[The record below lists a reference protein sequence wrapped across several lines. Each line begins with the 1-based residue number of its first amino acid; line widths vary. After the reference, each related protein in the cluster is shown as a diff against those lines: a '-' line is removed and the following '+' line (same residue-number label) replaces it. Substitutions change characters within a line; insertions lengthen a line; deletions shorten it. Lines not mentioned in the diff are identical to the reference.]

1 MRHVTKKVLGTALCA
16 GLVALT
22 ALSSV
27 AEARDGHWR
36 YGRDRY
42 GNPDREW
49 VEHRRHR
56 HHHHHY
62 YERAPRYVVERPVYV
77 MPQPM
82 YVAPVQEQGINLN
95 FTIPL
100 R

>member
-1 MRHVTKKVLGTALCA
+1 VRNATKTTLKTLGTALCA
-16 GLVALT
+16 GLGALT
-22 ALSSV
+22 AIPSASE
-27 AEARDGHWR
+27 AEWR

-42 GNPDREW
+42 GHVDREW
-49 VEHRRHR
+49 VGHRKHR
-56 HHHHHY
+56 HSHHY
-62 YERAPRYVVERPVYV
+62 HERGPRYVVERPVYV

-82 YVAPVQEQGINLN
+82 YMQPQDQGINLN

>member
-1 MRHVTKKVLGTALCA
+1 MRHVSTKLLGTALCA
-16 GLVALT
+16 ALIGIT
-22 ALSSV
+22 AISST
-27 AEARDGHWR
+27 AEARDGWR
-36 YGRDRY
+36 YGRDRW

-49 VEHRRHR
+49 VGHRKHRH

-62 YERAPRYVVERPVYV
+62 YERGPRYIVERPVYV
-77 MPQPM
+77 APQPM
-82 YVAPVQEQGINLN
+82 YYAPIQDQGINLN